1 MGRQV
6 RRWSLLLRTPG
17 GRPDSIKD
25 LLKGGSS
32 VESTLGI
39 ENSERQV
46 QKGVR
51 LHYLDW
57 LRVIAILG
65 VFLFHA
71 VHPFDATDWHIKNA
85 DQSIIVTLVFVIFLY
100 PWGMPLFFLLSGA
113 GSWYAL
119 RKRTAQ
125 RFAVERVTRLLVP
138 LLIGGIL
145 FTPLQAYLEWNHRTQ
160 TALFDGPFSAFFINR
175 GIEYQ
180 PGLNPRIFGW
190 WGYHL
195 WFLGFLFAYSL
206 IALPVFSWLKREG
219 GQRFVAWLARICEK
233 RGGLLIFLLP
243 LALVQ
248 VLLRPFFLAEHDWAD
263 FAFTLVFFISGY
275 IIYSEETF
283 LRAIRRDWPIMLSLG
298 IVSTLFFF
306 AIGAMGVAM
315 EWAVDVGTPQF
326 FLLWIVFS
334 LNSWVWTLFV
344 LNVGMRAMDFTN
356 RWLQYG
362 QEMIMPFFLV
372 HQPVILSIAYFV
384 VQWELN
390 LWLKLL
396 IVVGGSFVVSLG
408 IYELLI
414 KRIRPLRSLFGM
426 KA

>member
-1 MGRQV
+1 
-6 RRWSLLLRTPG
+6 
-17 GRPDSIKD
+17 
-25 LLKGGSS
+25 
-32 VESTLGI
+32 VESHGV
-39 ENSERQV
+39 ESSERQER
-46 QKGVR
+46 KDAR

-57 LRVIAILG
+57 LSVIAILG

-71 VHPFDATDWHIKNA
+71 VHPFDATSWHIKNA

-113 GSWYAL
+113 GSWLAL
-119 RKRTAQ
+119 RKRTSQ
-125 RFAVERVTRLLVP
+125 RYAVERVTRLLIPFLV
-138 LLIGGIL
+138 GGIL
-145 FTPLQAYLEWNHRTQ
+145 FTPLQAYIEWNHKTQ
-160 TALFDGPFSAFFINR
+160 TGLFDGPLSVFFINH
-175 GIEYQ
+175 GVDYQ
-180 PGLNPRIFGW
+180 PGFNPRIFAW

-219 GQRFVAWLARICEK
+219 GQRFVGWLAKISER

-243 LALVQ
+243 LVLVQ
-248 VLLRPFFLAEHDWAD
+248 ILLRSYFLAEHDWAD

-275 IIYSEETF
+275 IIYSEERF
-283 LRAIRRDWPIMLSLG
+283 LRAIRRDWPIMLSIG

-306 AIGAMGVAM
+306 VIGAMGVAM
-315 EWAVDVGTPQF
+315 EWAIDIGTPQF
-326 FLLWIVFS
+326 YLLWIVFS
-334 LNSWVWTLFV
+334 INSWCWTLFV
-344 LNVGMRAMDFTN
+344 LNLGMRMLDFTN
-356 RWLQYG
+356 KWLKYG

-372 HQPVILSIAYFV
+372 HQPVILSIAFFV

-396 IVVGGSFVVSLG
+396 VVVIGSFVISLA
-408 IYELLI
+408 IYELII
-414 KRIRPLRSLFGM
+414 KRIRVLRSLFGM